1 MKTLFTLLTIIAVS
15 GALLIAFVLRLF
27 ATPNSTLH
35 SILSEFLC
43 WLGSAILFLLV
54 ASPIDFI
61 PDFIPGLGQVDDLIY
76 FIGAIFAGR
85 SAWKQRAE
93 RPAQQTP
100 QYRGGE

>member
-1 MKTLFTLLTIIAVS
+1 MKTLFTLLTIIAIS
-15 GALLIAFVLRLF
+15 GALLIAFVVRLF

-35 SILSEFLC
+35 SILSECLC
-43 WLGSAILFLLV
+43 WLGSAFLFLLV